1 MLKTVT
7 GLIIHLTA
15 RLLFLWFSLIVRFI
29 QIVRTIGRRCAG
41 SFGILS
47 VIAGILQ
54 HGKFVYP
61 FEILEKV

>member
-7 GLIIHLTA
+7 GLIKYLTV
-15 RLLFLWFSLIVRFI
+15 RLIILWFSVIARFI

-47 VIAGILQ
+47 VIAGIVQ

>member
-7 GLIIHLTA
+7 GLIIYLTA
-15 RLLFLWFSLIVRFI
+15 RVIILWFSVIVRFI

-47 VIAGILQ
+47 VIAGIVQ

>member
-7 GLIIHLTA
+7 GLIIYLTA
-15 RLLFLWFSLIVRFI
+15 KLIILWFSVIVRFI
-29 QIVRTIGRRCAG
+29 QIVRTIGGRCAG

-47 VIAGILQ
+47 VIAGIVQ

>member
-7 GLIIHLTA
+7 GLIIYLTA
-15 RLLFLWFSLIVRFI
+15 RLIILWFSVIVRFI
-29 QIVRTIGRRCAG
+29 QIVRTIGQRCAG

-47 VIAGILQ
+47 VIAGIVQ